1 MFAGFALLPMI
12 AFEIVSAVPL
22 MFLFKGVILNVSVL
36 DSAIGP
42 LLIPLT
48 VNLIFPSVSTP
59 AAEILVVLKDKRS
72 EPPSSVPTAS
82 ILSSL

>member
-42 LLIPLT
+42 LLMPLT
-48 VNLIFPSVSTP
+48 VN
-59 AAEILVVLKDKRS
+59 
-72 EPPSSVPTAS
+72 
-82 ILSSL
+82 